1 MARPV
6 VPIPVGRGVVRVD
19 VARTIV
25 RTIVHV
31 PTATNGTHHVT
42 INEVGVKK
50 TPSRRALQSR
60 MWKIIAFSDFLR
72 LFLEENYVFRMKFL
86 WRERGLRPPL
96 PLARQSPPL
105 GEVKARPEV
114 PRPEGRGVDR
124 ENGARTRDRTRVHG
138 PTATNGTH
146 HVTSNEVGV
155 VAIIC
160 RG

>member
-42 INEVGVKK
+42 SNEVGVKE

-60 MWKIIAFSDFLR
+60 MRKIIAFSDSLR

-105 GEVKARPEV
+105 GEVKARPV
-114 PRPEGRGVDR
+114 GPRPVGRGVERGDV
-124 ENGARTRDRTRVHG
+124 ARTIGRTRGHV

-146 HVTSNEVGV
+146 HGTSNEGGV

>member
-42 INEVGVKK
+42 INEVGVKE

-60 MWKIIAFSDFLR
+60 MRKIIAFSDFLR

-114 PRPEGRGVDR
+114 PIPVGRGGVRVDV
-124 ENGARTRDRTRVHG
+124 ARTIGRTSGHG

>member
-42 INEVGVKK
+42 INEVGVKE

-60 MWKIIAFSDFLR
+60 MRKIIAFSDFLR

-105 GEVKARPEV
+105 GEVKARPVV
-114 PRPEGRGVDR
+114 PSPEGRGEGRVDV
-124 ENGARTRDRTRVHG
+124 ARTKDRTIGHV

-146 HVTSNEVGV
+146 HGTRNEGGV
-155 VAIIC
+155 VAIVSC
-160 RG
+160 G

>member
-19 VARTIV
+19 VARPIV

-31 PTATNGTHHVT
+31 PTATNGTHHVG

-50 TPSRRALQSR
+50 SPSRCALQSR
-60 MWKIIAFSDFLR
+60 MRKIIAFSDFLR

-105 GEVKARPEV
+105 GEVKARPV
-114 PRPEGRGVDR
+114 GPMPVGRGGERVD
-124 ENGARTRDRTRVHG
+124 EARPRGRTSGHV

-146 HVTSNEVGV
+146 HVGINEVGV